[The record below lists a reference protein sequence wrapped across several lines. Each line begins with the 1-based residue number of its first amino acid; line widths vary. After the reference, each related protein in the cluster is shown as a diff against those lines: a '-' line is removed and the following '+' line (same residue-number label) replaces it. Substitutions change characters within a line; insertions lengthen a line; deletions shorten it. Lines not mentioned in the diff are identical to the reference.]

1 VDLEFLLYKRL
12 DIPRE
17 VDLRFEGDSDQV
29 KLVGNALVQPE
40 ISLWPHFEIRGDK
53 WIFFQEGHFIQYR
66 EGERK
71 RLGRVREAYSTN
83 EEVKD
88 ILRQISLDDLQDL
101 DGVFRSKGVLVLKC
115 GKKVIT
121 LKQGKPRVYQGL
133 SRMVAHTNGLSL
145 TYQDH
150 TCFLSSEKEF
160 RAKERGEILY
170 ADDEKIVFRNDKGLL
185 YLILGSKREL
195 LGTCEGRS
203 FFIGECSSGY
213 LISCNGNARL
223 FANGGWRSL
232 GHSTMEHASHSN
244 GNYIVLTSNTTTI
257 LDSRRFTK
265 IGELKRLAAAFTLDN
280 KVFALSERSSLAV
293 LEESNRELNPVRV
306 LSKNTLDSP
315 FTVEISRRAFPGEV
329 SVMGDVIEISRES
342 TEGSTLLRLE
352 PRSFKE
358 DYVRIESNDD
368 IVNRELTLRL
378 DTEVPSLRITN
389 ATVTVAKGGRVK
401 GTGHNAL
408 AKVKLELE
416 IPTRLESS
424 IFLTL
429 GSSRLQLNVKGAR
442 MSEEIEFPVSVYS
455 SPEEIEVTAQLY
467 RHGNPI
473 LRAGYV
479 APVIYLMPKGERR
492 VSEKVGEGWREV
504 IEEREYGN
512 FQWVRVWQYPLKLNS
527 VFSAKVGDR
536 VRVCG
541 EVVEVKEGAN
551 YVNGCLIW
559 GIRDPLLDVSFT
571 IIGNEL
577 KINIK
582 RNKEFPMEV
591 FYGTQVT
598 RTVRDEIQLR
608 VDPVYSVIELFY
620 YTEGLKWR
628 KVYTLDSLQVSLTAA
643 RLAALSLSKA
653 LENFGLQ
660 GDRY

>member
-1 VDLEFLLYKRL
+1 
-12 DIPRE
+12 
-17 VDLRFEGDSDQV
+17 
-29 KLVGNALVQPE
+29 
-40 ISLWPHFEIRGDK
+40 
-53 WIFFQEGHFIQYR
+53 
-66 EGERK
+66 
-71 RLGRVREAYSTN
+71 
-83 EEVKD
+83 
-88 ILRQISLDDLQDL
+88 
-101 DGVFRSKGVLVLKC
+101 
-115 GKKVIT
+115 
-121 LKQGKPRVYQGL
+121 
-133 SRMVAHTNGLSL
+133 
-145 TYQDH
+145 
-150 TCFLSSEKEF
+150 
-160 RAKERGEILY
+160 
-170 ADDEKIVFRNDKGLL
+170 
-185 YLILGSKREL
+185 
-195 LGTCEGRS
+195 
-203 FFIGECSSGY
+203 
-213 LISCNGNARL
+213 
-223 FANGGWRSL
+223 
-232 GHSTMEHASHSN
+232 
-244 GNYIVLTSNTTTI
+244 
-257 LDSRRFTK
+257 
-265 IGELKRLAAAFTLDN
+265 
-280 KVFALSERSSLAV
+280 
-293 LEESNRELNPVRV
+293 
-306 LSKNTLDSP
+306 
-315 FTVEISRRAFPGEV
+315 
-329 SVMGDVIEISRES
+329 
-342 TEGSTLLRLE
+342 
-352 PRSFKE
+352 
-358 DYVRIESNDD
+358 
-368 IVNRELTLRL
+368 
-378 DTEVPSLRITN
+378 
-389 ATVTVAKGGRVK
+389 
-401 GTGHNAL
+401 
-408 AKVKLELE
+408 
-416 IPTRLESS
+416 
-424 IFLTL
+424 
-429 GSSRLQLNVKGAR
+429 
-442 MSEEIEFPVSVYS
+442 VSVYS